1 MCLTVGS
8 SESRSKPSGRQYHSC
23 SPPDCPRLATADFG
37 TRGAVRSVQV
47 SDAGAVLASGPLFR
61 DALLESP
68 LPSLLG
74 GLVAAHLFARL
85 RPQRGNWHRSTVPI
99 DGDEGEVARIRVA
112 ADAGDEILRL
122 HAHADFHR
130 GPSHVVNAGFH
141 D

>member
-8 SESRSKPSGRQYHSC
+8 SESRGKPSVRRYSSC
-23 SPPDCPRLATADFG
+23 SAPDCPRLATADFVS
-37 TRGAVRSVQV
+37 RGGCSHRDLSPA
-47 SDAGAVLASGPLFR
+47 AVLVSGPLFR